1 MASGRHLFSVLFSGS
16 DRGVSAFNGEA
27 RDLVEMLV
35 GLASRAGWKGT
46 ARVIKEGDDYVI
58 AMRVRRR
65 PLELPERELKRR
77 ARSERG

>member
-1 MASGRHLFSVLFSGS
+1 MFSVLFSDS
-16 DRGVSAFNGEA
+16 DRGVSTFTGEA
-27 RDLVEMLV
+27 RELVEMLV

-65 PLELPERELKRR
+65 PLELSERELKRR

>member
-1 MASGRHLFSVLFSGS
+1 LFSCN
-16 DRGVSAFNGEA
+16 DRRVSAFTGEA
-27 RDLVEMLV
+27 KELVEMLV

-46 ARVIKEGDDYVI
+46 ARVTKEGDDYVI

-65 PLELPERELKRR
+65 PVELSERELKRR